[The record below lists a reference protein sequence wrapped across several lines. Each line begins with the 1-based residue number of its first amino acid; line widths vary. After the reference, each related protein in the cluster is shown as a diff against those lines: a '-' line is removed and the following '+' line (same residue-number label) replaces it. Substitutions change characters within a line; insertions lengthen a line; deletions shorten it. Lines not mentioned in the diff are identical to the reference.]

1 MADFFQS
8 PSWAEFQR
16 ALGEEIITAE
26 GEGWHYWGRMVAD
39 ALGRYLYLPYGPVV
53 ADERALDAA
62 VADAKRRAREAGA
75 YRLLIEPSLPV
86 TPQQASE
93 RASRQL
99 FGFQP
104 SRSQVIDLAQ
114 SEEDIVKGMSTTR
127 RKQWRGAERKGFTFE
142 QSVDR
147 AVYDEGVR
155 LLRASGDEKEFEV
168 RDERF
173 FELFWQHL
181 VEPGI
186 AKIFVAKLH
195 GEIQVVAFV
204 IDDADTRYYL
214 YVGRDLSNNSLQ
226 ASSPFIAYMVLDA
239 KAQGLKS
246 FDLFGISASDDVE
259 DGMTGFTAFKRTF
272 GGETVQYAG
281 TWEIGV
287 QRTRYAVRRALDLRE
302 RKRGA

>member
-8 PSWAEFQR
+8 PPWAEFQR

-53 ADERALDAA
+53 ENEAALDAA
-62 VADAKRRAREAGA
+62 LADAKQRAKQAGA
-75 YRLLIEPSLPV
+75 YRLLVEPSLPI
-86 TPQQASE
+86 TPDQASR
-93 RASRQL
+93 RAARQL

-104 SRSQVIDLAQ
+104 SRSQVIDLTQ
-114 SEEDIVKGMSTTR
+114 SEEDIVKAMSTTR

-142 QSVDR
+142 QSTDR
-147 AVYDEGVR
+147 ADYDEGVR
-155 LLRASGDEKEFEV
+155 LLRISGDEKEFDV

-173 FELFWQHL
+173 FEHFWEHL

-195 GEIQVVAFV
+195 GETQVVAFV

-214 YVGRDLSNNSLQ
+214 YVGRDLSNNSMQ
-226 ASSPFIAYMVLDA
+226 ASSPFIAHMVLDA
-239 KAQGLKS
+239 KAQGLRV
-246 FDLFGISASDDVE
+246 FDLFGISASDEVE
-259 DGMTGFTAFKRTF
+259 DSMSGFTAFKRTF

-287 QRTRYAVRRALDLRE
+287 RKARYAVRRALDLRE
-302 RKRGA
+302 RRADA